1 MNILVAEDSVA
12 YAILYQQIFE
22 SRGHSVKLTLDGEEC
37 LSAYVGEA
45 TKNQNPKPYDVVI
58 LDHSMPKKTGF
69 DVAKEILKVRPSQKI
84 LFITGFGDE
93 LESKIEELG
102 QEKDI
107 SILEKPFNSSSLIE
121 KIEQV
126 LKEETTNKV
135 LLS

>member
-1 MNILVAEDSVA
+1 MNILVADDSVA
-12 YAILYQQIFE
+12 YAVLYQQIFE

-37 LSAYVGEA
+37 LSTYVGEA
-45 TKNQNPKPYDVVI
+45 AKNQNPYDVVI

-69 DVAKEILKVRPSQKI
+69 DVAKEILKVRPNQKI

-102 QEKDI
+102 QGKDI

-121 KIEQV
+121 KIELV
-126 LKEETTNKV
+126 LKEETTNKI